1 MSREESR
8 VKTVREE
15 WTRTG
20 AEQMER
26 RGQAGESSGSWERLV
41 CSPVSVD
48 HCLGGVSKP
57 LFLCLPQPVC
67 WPVGSSRP
75 LANSPSSR
83 SEG

>member
-8 VKTVREE
+8 LKDGEGTMDRE
-15 WTRTG
+15 G

-26 RGQAGESSGSWERLV
+26 RGQAGESSGSWKPLV

-48 HCLGGVSKP
+48 HCLDGVSHS

-75 LANSPSSR
+75 LAKSPSSH
-83 SEG
+83 S

>member
-26 RGQAGESSGSWERLV
+26 RGQAGESSGS
-41 CSPVSVD
+41 
-48 HCLGGVSKP
+48 
-57 LFLCLPQPVC
+57 
-67 WPVGSSRP
+67 
-75 LANSPSSR
+75 
-83 SEG
+83 